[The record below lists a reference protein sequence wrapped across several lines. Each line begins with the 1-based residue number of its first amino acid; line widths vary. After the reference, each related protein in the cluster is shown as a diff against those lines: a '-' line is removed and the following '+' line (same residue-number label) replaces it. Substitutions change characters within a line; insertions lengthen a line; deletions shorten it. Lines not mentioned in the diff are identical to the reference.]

1 MSARESRV
9 KFAMLLC
16 WLPAQ
21 VGAVSDFARVEKPG
35 EAAMADFAGRR
46 YSGEAGH
53 RAPEGASRARHGQRR
68 SRQTRTSTTFATEP
82 SSEPY
87 SFQSF
92 IMGADALAEL
102 ESPMVDEVETGG
114 LQRVGRQFTFNDLNF
129 EGFQLGGEQQG
140 GSSRQQSQFQSF
152 PQFTSPA
159 ASTSP
164 SLGRARQPI
173 PLRMQSSAPSLQSSP
188 QSRGRRIRPP
198 NADPRPRQR
207 ARQLPAPAPTLSFS
221 TTSSASSVS
230 REPLNSVVPAT
241 SHRFQNFPSSSNT
254 LSLRERENS
263 SRKLR
268 KKLRVVTRPSV
279 RFEQQRPTM
288 RGAAHSSSR
297 QPNLNSPLASRS
309 REEERTVVVTENP
322 LILKCLDEAEKHAQ
336 HIEELENRTALHIE
350 YAQEKQIEIELLEIT
365 IEAAKNQ
372 SEIDAGVI
380 EDLKASIYNLTVV
393 NEAKE
398 GKISDLADDIAK
410 LEITFEQEIE
420 SKHTA
425 ILNLTSTLESF
436 ESAINVLKKTVSDKT
451 AENKVIVGKLDETKA
466 EANKLTTEKKELLE
480 IIQQLA
486 EIGNPALN
494 FNTFIETASDQ
505 EDSDYH
511 METIEDETELEYDMG
526 GDDYEE
532 AEEDREDLQEK
543 VDEDRNAD
551 VPAHMFMPL
560 RSMRSV
566 YVW

>member
-1 MSARESRV
+1 
-9 KFAMLLC
+9 
-16 WLPAQ
+16 
-21 VGAVSDFARVEKPG
+21 
-35 EAAMADFAGRR
+35 
-46 YSGEAGH
+46 
-53 RAPEGASRARHGQRR
+53 
-68 SRQTRTSTTFATEP
+68 
-82 SSEPY
+82 
-87 SFQSF
+87 
-92 IMGADALAEL
+92 
-102 ESPMVDEVETGG
+102 
-114 LQRVGRQFTFNDLNF
+114 
-129 EGFQLGGEQQG
+129 
-140 GSSRQQSQFQSF
+140 
-152 PQFTSPA
+152 
-159 ASTSP
+159 
-164 SLGRARQPI
+164 
-173 PLRMQSSAPSLQSSP
+173 
-188 QSRGRRIRPP
+188 
-198 NADPRPRQR
+198 
-207 ARQLPAPAPTLSFS
+207 
-221 TTSSASSVS
+221 
-230 REPLNSVVPAT
+230 
-241 SHRFQNFPSSSNT
+241 
-254 LSLRERENS
+254 
-263 SRKLR
+263 
-268 KKLRVVTRPSV
+268 
-279 RFEQQRPTM
+279 
-288 RGAAHSSSR
+288 
-297 QPNLNSPLASRS
+297 
-309 REEERTVVVTENP
+309 VVVTENP

-526 GDDYEE
+526 GEDTDDYEE
-532 AEEDREDLQEK
+532 VEEDREDLQEK